1 MRKGARS
8 YRKQWTQARLK
19 KGWSGTSK
27 MHKCKRNYNKCR
39 DRIVWLYR
47 TVLSVCSSEAQFT
60 TKHKSSAV
68 GWSNKQIQNPKKK
81 RERQKETRRALWP
94 RRSEEVRIC
103 LQRKSFFPF
112 KRTSSAGN
120 KKEACERA
128 EDTYTRKNE
137 GLERKGG
144 GGKGKAG
151 RSDYYRIIT
160 EIS

>member
-1 MRKGARS
+1 
-8 YRKQWTQARLK
+8 
-19 KGWSGTSK
+19 

-81 RERQKETRRALWP
+81 EKDRKKP
-94 RRSEEVRIC
+94 EEPYGQGA
-103 LQRKSFFPF
+103 QRKSE
-112 KRTSSAGN
+112 SAYSEKVSFRLRGPAVQGTRRKAVRELKMH
-120 KKEACERA
+120 KKEPRIGA
-128 EDTYTRKNE
+128 E
-137 GLERKGG
+137 GG